1 MRACVGY
8 AGSDKNSANG
18 EVNMTNMF
26 DAGKY
31 MQAGRVLCGI
41 QHCRKHHSPQYWVP
55 TSFHFARLSFA
66 LAKRIGPAAPCIL
79 LYDHLAYWNKFI
91 VRTGYCEGTA
101 CSACLL
107 G

>member
-41 QHCRKHHSPQYWVP
+41 QHCRKHHSP
-55 TSFHFARLSFA
+55 
-66 LAKRIGPAAPCIL
+66 
-79 LYDHLAYWNKFI
+79 
-91 VRTGYCEGTA
+91 
-101 CSACLL
+101 
-107 G
+107 

>member
-66 LAKRIGPAAPCIL
+66 LEGLVLRHLAFYFMTIWRIGISL
-79 LYDHLAYWNKFI
+79 
-91 VRTGYCEGTA
+91 
-101 CSACLL
+101 
-107 G
+107 